1 VLLAYLWIVPTA
13 LLIPLLAVLFGAIT
27 ALLDTKGLSAPA
39 VTLGSQLE
47 FPVSQ
52 SLAEQ
57 TPLRQLSLLVA
68 ICGGIAVTFSIS
80 IWILRIVADARAR
93 RIVKSL
99 HVQIL
104 RQSLLRAEL
113 EGAAAQHAHAKEL
126 IGTHLP
132 ALQEGLSLWY
142 RVIPHRIVILC
153 GSLFVALLVNV
164 WLTLLAVVS
173 GALLWRLFYVL
184 RYDDQWT
191 YSHWE
196 VPRARS
202 RMAEI
207 VSQAP
212 LLARLQSQGL
222 ADQAFAAELESLY
235 QQMDRRDQR
244 RGRVWPLL
252 FCAIAAAIAV
262 MVLGFGVNLFD
273 PDQDQGLSVPA
284 GLVMSLALVAAVAA
298 SGRLLVLSRQLQ
310 SSGDAEAIIFDY
322 LKQSSNVAPSE
333 HRVGLAGVREGVE
346 IRDVSLGTPGG
357 TPILRNLSLRLNR
370 GTMVALLGTESV
382 ATRALVELLMGFGQ
396 PSEGQVLI
404 DGIKLRDVHP
414 QALSQNVMWIEPDGP
429 IWDGTI
435 QENLRGSKPAIN
447 SIEIVHA
454 LQEVGVYD
462 RLNRLPEGLNTII
475 TAGDSMLGVEATY
488 AMATARAILHR
499 PPILLAMEPPPPAEH
514 VADDPCLKALRKLAD
529 QGTLVVVLPRRL
541 STLRTVDRV
550 VLLNGPRL
558 AGEGKHA
565 ELLSSSDLYRHL
577 NYLLFNPYRQQKS
590 DL

>member
-1 VLLAYLWIVPTA
+1 
-13 LLIPLLAVLFGAIT
+13 
-27 ALLDTKGLSAPA
+27 
-39 VTLGSQLE
+39 
-47 FPVSQ
+47 
-52 SLAEQ
+52 
-57 TPLRQLSLLVA
+57 
-68 ICGGIAVTFSIS
+68 
-80 IWILRIVADARAR
+80 
-93 RIVKSL
+93 
-99 HVQIL
+99 
-104 RQSLLRAEL
+104 
-113 EGAAAQHAHAKEL
+113 
-126 IGTHLP
+126 
-132 ALQEGLSLWY
+132 
-142 RVIPHRIVILC
+142 
-153 GSLFVALLVNV
+153 
-164 WLTLLAVVS
+164 
-173 GALLWRLFYVL
+173 
-184 RYDDQWT
+184 
-191 YSHWE
+191 
-196 VPRARS
+196 
-202 RMAEI
+202 MAEI

-462 RLNRLPEGLNTII
+462 RLNRLPEGLNLRHGHGARDPAPTSHPVGDG
-475 TAGDSMLGVEATY
+475 TATTG
-488 AMATARAILHR
+488 
-499 PPILLAMEPPPPAEH
+499 
-514 VADDPCLKALRKLAD
+514 
-529 QGTLVVVLPRRL
+529 
-541 STLRTVDRV
+541 
-550 VLLNGPRL
+550 
-558 AGEGKHA
+558 
-565 ELLSSSDLYRHL
+565 
-577 NYLLFNPYRQQKS
+577 
-590 DL
+590 